1 MLRRIARFYRYS
13 FYRVYDWQSR
23 RRSAND
29 AVFTALGILVITI
42 SSNIFLAM
50 YLLPRAV
57 QIMGPISSATGRAFG
72 LLFSVPV
79 YALLYAMW
87 IKNNAYLAF
96 SDEFA
101 NESRSERLR
110 GKLAVYTYFS
120 LSVLIPL
127 ALAAARGIWGVHVLP
142 WIP

>member
-1 MLRRIARFYRYS
+1 MR
-13 FYRVYDWQSR
+13 
-23 RRSAND
+23 
-29 AVFTALGILVITI
+29 
-42 SSNIFLAM
+42 
-50 YLLPRAV
+50 
-57 QIMGPISSATGRAFG
+57 PISSGTGRAIG
-72 LLFSVPV
+72 LLIGVPV
-79 YALLYAMW
+79 YALLYAAW
-87 IKNNAYLAF
+87 IKNNAYLTF

-127 ALAAARGIWGVHVLP
+127 ALAAARGIWGVRVLP